1 MMDPID
7 RLGATHPA
15 THRMN
20 PIDGEDRLKG
30 RTYQINGWFGW
41 GDARKVSV
49 LRELAEAYGEDA
61 KLRWKAA
68 EILRA
73 SGIQPRDYRGQA
85 AALLAYVQNAIY
97 YTNEPGEQ
105 IQSPWR
111 TLAEQNG
118 DCDDMALLY
127 ASFLESLDFPWKFAL
142 AGRRYGKP
150 ARWIEGQPWLW
161 GLEATHIYVVVGVP
175 VGAPSQWLSAEPTV
189 RGLPLGHDVVLHGLP
204 NGVQAADIRSSPAAG
219 GSSAAGSAVGGFTT
233 SSTHAKLRMAGW
245 GDPGSGAAAGTVI
258 TPPSATLGPSVPVGG
273 ALVASPG
280 FLSWIDWRDV
290 TQEAVKAVVIA
301 VAVGLTGAY
310 MARQNRKRC

>member
-7 RLGATHPA
+7 RLGAAHPA
-15 THRMN
+15 THQMN
-20 PIDGEDRLKG
+20 SLDGENRLKG

-61 KLRWKAA
+61 RLRWRAA
-68 EILRA
+68 EILRL
-73 SGIQPRDYRGQA
+73 SGVQPRDYRGQA

-142 AGRRYGKP
+142 AGKRNGKP

-161 GLEATHIYVVVGVP
+161 GLEATHIYVIVGVP

-204 NGVQAADIRSSPAAG
+204 NGVQAADIRSSGRAMAG
-219 GSSAAGSAVGGFTT
+219 FGGRWGTPGSAAQTPQATLT
-233 SSTHAKLRMAGW
+233 PQAA
-245 GDPGSGAAAGTVI
+245 PGMTI

-290 TQEAVKAVVIA
+290 GQEAVKAVVIA

-310 MARQNRKRC
+310 MARRNRRKS